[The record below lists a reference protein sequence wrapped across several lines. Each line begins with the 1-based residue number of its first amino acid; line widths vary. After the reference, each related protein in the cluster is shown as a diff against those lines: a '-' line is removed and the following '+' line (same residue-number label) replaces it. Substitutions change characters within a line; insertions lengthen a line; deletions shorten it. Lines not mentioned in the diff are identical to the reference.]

1 MNIRKKYTLY
11 YIIIVVVIILLGY
24 IYLMKQINCPE
35 ALVKKTIEQFIKGNI
50 NDLSISEND
59 KKTLSTF
66 LIKGMRLDNI
76 NTSIR
81 LINKTNKVSEF
92 LVNFE
97 EINYTDNNELSNVTY
112 GYLLIDV
119 DHSSLFNCNIVNI
132 EIIKK
137 MDDILL
143 K

>member
-1 MNIRKKYTLY
+1 
-11 YIIIVVVIILLGY
+11 
-24 IYLMKQINCPE
+24 MKQINCPE

-59 KKTLSTF
+59 KKTLSAF